1 MMENFIIGAVA
12 GVIVTAVVLRVAL
25 HLAVRRAEKTLE
37 ALEQA
42 IENLQANMIPAR
54 VEQHDGM
61 FYVYNARDNSFIA
74 QGTSLAELRSRIE
87 GRMKDAHVVVQEGD
101 PAVLEALK
109 ATQNA

>member
-25 HLAVRRAEKTLE
+25 HIAVRHAERTLDALQE
-37 ALEQA
+37 ALEKMRA
-42 IENLQANMIPAR
+42 NLIPAR
-54 VEQHDGM
+54 VEQHEGM
-61 FYVYNARDNSFIA
+61 FYVYNTRDNSFIA
-74 QGTSLAELRSRIE
+74 QGTSLAELKSRIDD
-87 GRMKDAHVVVQEGD
+87 RMKDVQVIVQEGE

>member
-1 MMENFIIGAVA
+1 MENFIIGVVVGA
-12 GVIVTAVVLRVAL
+12 ICTALVLRVAL
-25 HLAVRRAEKTLE
+25 YLAVRQAEKTLE

-42 IENLQANMIPAR
+42 LQKIQTDMIPAR
-54 VEQHDGM
+54 VEQHDGV

-74 QGTSLAELRSRIE
+74 QGTSLSELRSRIE

-109 ATQNA
+109 ATNHA